1 MVIKGAMS
9 NRTKKIEV
17 TIRKADENDIPLI
30 HKFINELA
38 EFEKLSDL
46 VIATEQ
52 NLRENIFGKKPY
64 AEIII
69 AEIDKRAIGFALFF
83 HNYSAFLGKPG
94 LYIEDLYVSADY
106 RGEGVGRMLLA
117 HCAKIAKERNCGRL
131 EWSVLKWNPAH
142 HLYDKIGAEA
152 MEEWL
157 LYRIS
162 GDKLDD
168 LAGD

>member
-1 MVIKGAMS
+1 MMNEAMKS
-9 NRTKKIEV
+9 RAKKTTAI
-17 TIRKADENDIPLI
+17 IRKADENDIPSI
-30 HKFINELA
+30 QKFIVKLA
-38 EFEKLSDL
+38 EFEKLSDQ

-69 AEIDKRAIGFALFF
+69 AEIDKRAVGFALFF

-94 LYIEDLYVSADY
+94 LYIEDLYVNPEY
-106 RGEGVGRMLLA
+106 RGEGVGKMLIA
-117 HCAKIAKERNCGRL
+117 HCAKIAKERDCGRL
-131 EWSVLKWNPAH
+131 EWSVLKWNPARR
-142 HLYDKIGAEA
+142 LYDKLNAKA

-157 LYRIS
+157 LYRLS
-162 GDKLDD
+162 GDTLDA